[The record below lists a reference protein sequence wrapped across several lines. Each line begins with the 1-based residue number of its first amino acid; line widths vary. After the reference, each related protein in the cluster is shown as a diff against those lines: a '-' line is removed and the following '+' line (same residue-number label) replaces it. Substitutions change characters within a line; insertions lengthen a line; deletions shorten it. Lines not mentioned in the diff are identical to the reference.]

1 MDDIARGP
9 HVRASD
15 LIAALQRHR
24 DRFGDLPILGGFIS
38 QDSPPRKI
46 VALDAE
52 DCDVDYSGK
61 PAVALFLEA

>member
-1 MDDIARGP
+1 MAEQIEGL
-9 HVRASD
+9 RASH
-15 LIAALQRHR
+15 LIATLQRHR
-24 DRFGDLPILGGFIS
+24 RRHGDLPIVGGQIDL
-38 QDSPPRKI
+38 DSPPRKI